1 MAKTI
6 NFSYKGKDYTLEF
19 NRNAIKAMERGGF
32 NINEIGEKPVTVI
45 EALFHGAFKMHHS
58 TVSREKAMEIYETL
72 NHKEKLVESLIALY
86 NSVIES
92 LAGGESDETDEG
104 NANWSAT

>member
-32 NINEIGEKPVTVI
+32 DLNDLSKKPVTVV
-45 EALFHGAFKMHHS
+45 ESLFYGAFQMHHS
-58 TVSREKAMEIYETL
+58 SVSRDKAMEIYDSLNCKSKLVPALIDCYNYVLETL
-72 NHKEKLVESLIALY
+72 SG
-86 NSVIES
+86 S
-92 LAGGESDETDEG
+92 ESDETDEG